1 MIDKKAKRCVLSSPC
16 HQHGLSITRHT
27 VSISALS
34 LRVFHEDITFAG
46 REAAAKLKAKQ
57 AASSGAATPTMANI
71 VQEKEEGMTIEAV
84 EKTEATVAM
93 NEAP

>member
-1 MIDKKAKRCVLSSPC
+1 MLHPFN
-16 HQHGLSITRHT
+16 
-27 VSISALS
+27 ISALS

-57 AASSGAATPTMANI
+57 ASAAPSGVATPTTANV
-71 VQEKEEGMTIEAV
+71 VQEKEEGMAIEAM
-84 EKTEATVAM
+84 EKTETTVAM